1 MTPSSSIPGKTDAPP
16 ANTALLGAPNP
27 QRLALDNLIRREL
40 KVGDPTDAAQI
51 ATALLERYQADPRAG
66 AISMEARGL
75 PFLRTSVYAPQAPT
89 WSASS
94 GAEWRQANDDIERD
108 LSSLAGDA
116 MLKDITPELR
126 GWAQAIRASL
136 EEGFGASRMALDVHN
151 RDKGFAMR
159 RALNDYARLA
169 RLVGAHTPTM
179 NSSYRALA
187 KSLDEASNLLLVMMG
202 EALAN
207 LGFGG
212 GRYLPQVRYTDM
224 QTRRDA
230 AIFALR
236 NLVGSTQHA
245 HGPEEWPRGLDAY
258 RQLNDLL
265 EAQGHSDLRS
275 LLVEGELARTM
286 DELVQRGADT
296 TSEGLRAVGSTAL
309 LGLERFRR
317 LVAIARRGISPE
329 SPALYSFLE
338 ALQLFASSF
347 DSARGFRLM
356 KIARPPILF
365 YGLYGSTGMD
375 DADRRLVDMITR
387 RGQVADRLDCIA
399 DGACCQPAAKTWM
412 VLLDKVLYDIDR
424 AIDLYALGAIN
435 FGQTERRAA
444 GYGYVIDAVLAAAP
458 AAPAI
463 DLVDAG
469 GTLRGHLGVVGAA
482 DLRPPIPP
490 GTDVA
495 YYATVDRLLV
505 SADAALA
512 LMAVQLPPLV
522 DTQGLTNARDALRV
536 LRAPVLP
543 ALPAPIPVDR
553 LVAVHR
559 ALALTVTQVL
569 EPAGF
574 TIEAD
579 LETDGYLGV
588 LEQEVCLQGE
598 AESRWKILVHSM
610 VPNCG
615 DIDLT
620 LAALEQVVADA
631 VRAMTGADCEVPA
644 PIDLPPTLETSLDTL
659 VERVE
664 RTGLNRP
671 NRVIALH
678 RGP

>member
-1 MTPSSSIPGKTDAPP
+1 MLKNPSTTTDSNVSP
-16 ANTALLGAPNP
+16 ASASNFGGLNP
-27 QRLALDNLIRREL
+27 QRMALDNLIRREL
-40 KVGDPTDAAQI
+40 KVGDPTDAHQVAQ
-51 ATALLERYQADPRAG
+51 ALLDRYQADPRAG

-75 PFLRTSVYAPQAPT
+75 PFLRASVYTPQAPA

-94 GAEWRQANDDIERD
+94 GAEWKQACDDIERD
-108 LSSLAGDA
+108 LASLAGDA
-116 MLKDITPELR
+116 ILKDITPELR
-126 GWAQAIRASL
+126 GWGQAIRNCL
-136 EEGFGASRMALDVHN
+136 DEGFNASRMALDVHN

-159 RALNDYARLA
+159 RSLNDYARLA
-169 RLVGAHTPTM
+169 RLVGAHTPVV

-212 GRYLPQVRYTDM
+212 GRYLPQVRYTEM
-224 QTRRDA
+224 QVRRDA
-230 AIFALR
+230 AIYALR
-236 NLVGSTQHA
+236 TLVGSTQQA
-245 HGPEEWPRGLDAY
+245 YGPEEWPRGLDAY

-317 LVAIARRGISPE
+317 LIAISRRGISPE
-329 SPALYSFLE
+329 SPSLYAFLE

-375 DADRRLVDMITR
+375 DADRRLIDMITR
-387 RGQVADRLDCIA
+387 RGQIADRLDCVA
-399 DGACCQPAAKTWM
+399 DGACCIPAAKPWV
-412 VLLDKVLYDIDR
+412 VLLDKLLYDIDR

-458 AAPAI
+458 LAPTI
-463 DLVDAG
+463 DQIDADG
-469 GTLRGHLGVVGAA
+469 SLRNHLFVIANA
-482 DLRPPIPP
+482 DLRPAIAQ
-490 GTDVA
+490 GTDVP
-495 YYATVDRLLV
+495 YYATIDRLLNA
-505 SADAALA
+505 ADRVLA
-512 LMAVQLPPLV
+512 LMAAQSPALP
-522 DTQGLTNARDALRV
+522 DTQGLGTARNALRALLTAV
-536 LRAPVLP
+536 PPPPVV
-543 ALPAPIPVDR
+543 IGVQS
-553 LVAVHR
+553 LVNLHR
-559 ALALTVTQVL
+559 ALGLTATHVL
-569 EPAGF
+569 EPAQF
-574 TIEAD
+574 TVETD

-598 AESRWKILVHSM
+598 AENRWKVLVHSM

-615 DIDLT
+615 DIDRT
-620 LAALEQVVADA
+620 LGALEAVVATA
-631 VRAMTGADCEVPA
+631 VASMTGTVCETPA
-644 PIDLPPTLETSLDTL
+644 PIDLPPTIETSLDTL

-664 RTGLNRP
+664 RTGFNRP
-671 NRVIALH
+671 NRVISLH

>member
-1 MTPSSSIPGKTDAPP
+1 MLNNPSSNTGSTAGTPP
-16 ANTALLGAPNP
+16 ANASSFGGLNP
-27 QRLALDNLIRREL
+27 QRMALDNLIRREL
-40 KVGDPTDAAQI
+40 KVGDPTDSHQVAQ
-51 ATALLERYQADPRAG
+51 ALLERYKADPRAG

-75 PFLRTSVYAPQAPT
+75 PFLQTSVYTPQAPT
-89 WSASS
+89 WSGSS
-94 GAEWRQANDDIERD
+94 GAEWKQACDDIERD
-108 LSSLAGDA
+108 LASLSGDA
-116 MLKDITPELR
+116 ILKDITPELR
-126 GWAQAIRASL
+126 GWGQAIRNCL
-136 EEGFGASRMALDVHN
+136 DEGFGASRMALDVHN

-159 RALNDYARLA
+159 RSLNDYARLA
-169 RLVGAHTPTM
+169 RLIGAHTPIM

-212 GRYLPQVRYTDM
+212 GRYLPHVRCTEM
-224 QTRRDA
+224 QIRRDA
-230 AIFALR
+230 AIYALR
-236 NLVGSTQHA
+236 TLVGSTQQA
-245 HGPEEWPRGLDAY
+245 YGPEEWPRGLDAY
-258 RQLNDLL
+258 RQLTDLL

-329 SPALYSFLE
+329 SPSLYAFLE

-375 DADRRLVDMITR
+375 DADRRLIDMITR

-399 DGACCQPAAKTWM
+399 DGACCMPAAKPWV
-412 VLLDKVLYDIDR
+412 VLLDKTLYDIDR

-458 AAPAI
+458 TAPTI
-463 DLVDAG
+463 DSIDG
-469 GTLRGHLGVVGAA
+469 DHSLRGHLEVIATA
-482 DLRPPIPP
+482 DLRPLIAQ
-490 GTDVA
+490 GSDVP
-495 YYATVDRLLV
+495 YYAAIDRLRAA
-505 SADAALA
+505 ADSVLA
-512 LMAVQLPPLV
+512 TMTNEGLS
-522 DTQGLTNARDALRV
+522 DTQGLTAARDALKN
-536 LRAPVLP
+536 LLAVLP
-543 ALPAPIPVDR
+543 LVLIPVQA
-553 LVAVHR
+553 LVNVHR
-559 ALALTVTQVL
+559 ALGLTVRKVL

-574 TIEAD
+574 TVEPD

-615 DIDLT
+615 DIDRT
-620 LAALEQVVADA
+620 LAALEGVVASA
-631 VRAMTGADCEVPA
+631 VNSMTGVPCETPA
-644 PIDLPPTLETSLDTL
+644 PIDLPPTIETSLDTL

>member
-1 MTPSSSIPGKTDAPP
+1 MPNNASSP
-16 ANTALLGAPNP
+16 NTAGLGAPNP

-40 KVGDPTDAAQI
+40 KVGDPSDAHQVAQ
-51 ATALLERYQADPRAG
+51 ALLERYKSDPRAG
-66 AISMEARGL
+66 AIAQESRGL
-75 PFLRTSVYAPQAPT
+75 PFLQTSPYVSQPPT

-94 GAEWRQANDDIERD
+94 GAEWQQACDDIDRD
-108 LSSLAGDA
+108 LAGLATDA
-116 MLKDITPELR
+116 ILKDVTPELR
-126 GWAQAIRASL
+126 GWAQAIRSCL
-136 EEGFGASRMALDVHN
+136 QEGFAAARLALDVHN

-159 RALNDYARLA
+159 RTLNDYARLA

-179 NSSYRALA
+179 NSNYRALA
-187 KSLDEASNLLLVMMG
+187 KSLDEAANLLLVMMG

-230 AIFALR
+230 AIYALR
-236 NLVGSTQHA
+236 NLVGTTQQA
-245 HGPEEWPRGLDAY
+245 YGPEEWPRGLDAY

-275 LLVEGELARTM
+275 LLVESELARTM
-286 DELVQRGADT
+286 DELVQRGADA
-296 TSEGLRAVGSTAL
+296 TSEGLRAVGSTAA

-317 LVAIARRGISPE
+317 LVAISRRGISPE
-329 SPALYSFLE
+329 SPALYAFLE

-347 DSARGFRLM
+347 DSSRGFRLM

-387 RGQVADRLDCIA
+387 RGQIADRLDCIA
-399 DGACCQPAAKTWM
+399 DSACCQPASKGWL
-412 VLLDKVLYDIDR
+412 VLLDKTLYDIDR

-444 GYGYVIDAVLAAAP
+444 AYGYLIDSVLALAP
-458 AAPAI
+458 ATAIVAI
-463 DLVDAG
+463 DPASE
-469 GTLRGHLGVVGAA
+469 LRGHLLVVAGGC
-482 DLRPPIPP
+482 LRPAIAPA
-490 GTDVA
+490 TDA
-495 YYATVDRLLV
+495 AFDATADRLLL
-505 SADAALA
+505 SANNALN
-512 LMAVQLPPLV
+512 LMNSESLG
-522 DTQGLTNARDALRV
+522 DSQGLSAARDALRA
-536 LRAPVLP
+536 LRAP
-543 ALPAPIPVDR
+543 PAPSTPQPIQIQ
-553 LVAVHR
+553 LVTALYR
-559 ALALTVTQVL
+559 ALALTETNVL
-569 EPAGF
+569 VPNGIE
-574 TIEAD
+574 IEAD

-588 LEQEVCLQGE
+588 LEQELCLQGQSE
-598 AESRWKILVHSM
+598 GRWKGLVHSM

-615 DIDLT
+615 DIDRT
-620 LAALEQVVADA
+620 LNGLEQVVTDA
-631 VRAMTGADCEVPA
+631 VRTVTGEACRVPA
-644 PIDLPPTLETSLDTL
+644 PIDLPPTLETSFDTL

-664 RTGLNRP
+664 RTGINRP